1 MRAIGCALNSC
12 LALLLLAALAAI
24 IIAITAIYWRTDGPL
39 TALGILALL
48 LGIAY
53 VWGGWGHRC
62 GERL

>member
-1 MRAIGCALNSC
+1 MRAIGCAFNSC

-53 VWGGWGHRC
+53 VWGGWGRRQIHDF
-62 GERL
+62 